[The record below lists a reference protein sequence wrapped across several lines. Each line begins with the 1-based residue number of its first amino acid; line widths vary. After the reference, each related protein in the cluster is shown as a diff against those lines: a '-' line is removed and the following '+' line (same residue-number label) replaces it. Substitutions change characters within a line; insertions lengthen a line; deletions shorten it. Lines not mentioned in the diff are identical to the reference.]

1 MSDQTTVTDDRR
13 TGDEGELLVAVPP
26 ADEKAVAG
34 PRGGRAAGAAA
45 LVGAALV
52 AALPLATDFSTT
64 YLMAYI
70 VIVSLLGTSLH
81 LLMGLMGVF
90 SLGQAALFGTGAYV
104 VVIASDDLAL
114 DGVIGLVIVAC
125 AGALL
130 GLLMGAVTLRV
141 TDLYLA
147 LATLAFGYILENV
160 VRNTDWLGGPQGRSG
175 FYITFFGQSLDDPRL
190 LFWVGLGFLY
200 LFIVI
205 IASMR
210 RSKFGRAFMATR
222 ESPIAARSIGID
234 TRRYKMLGF
243 ALAGAFS
250 AVAGALYAAWS
261 LVVNPPVFGIDLT
274 LSVLAIAIVGGL
286 RTLPG
291 ILVVA
296 AALTYFRNSAGDFGA
311 ADYVLLVYGALIV
324 LSLRFLPQGLGGLLA
339 SAGTVVTS
347 RATSSRRNSP
357 SSAPSSGP
365 SSAPSSSGGSAVGG
379 SGSGSGGNRRSDR

>member
-1 MSDQTTVTDDRR
+1 MSENTAVTGGPRTGGEAGGGGESLVATTPGRRVTD
-13 TGDEGELLVAVPP
+13 
-26 ADEKAVAG
+26 
-34 PRGGRAAGAAA
+34 PRGGSVTGAAA
-45 LVGAALV
+45 LLGAVIV
-52 AALPLATDFSTT
+52 AALPLASDYSTT
-64 YLMAYI
+64 YLLAYI
-70 VIVSLLGTSLH
+70 VIIALLGTSLH

-90 SLGQAALFGTGAYV
+90 SLGQAAMFGTGAYV
-104 VVIASDDLAL
+104 IVVTSDDLAL
-114 DGVIGLVIVAC
+114 DGAIGLLLVA
-125 AGALL
+125 AVGALL
-130 GLLMGAVTLRV
+130 GLVMGAVTLRV

-147 LATLAFGYILENV
+147 LATLAFGYIFENV
-160 VRNTDWLGGPQGRSG
+160 VRNSDWLGGPQGRSG
-175 FYITFFGQSLDDPRL
+175 FYITVFGRSLDDPRL
-190 LFWVGLGFLY
+190 LFWVGLGALY

-234 TRRYKMLGF
+234 TRRFKLLGF

-250 AVAGALYAAWS
+250 GVAGALYAAWS
-261 LVVNPPVFGIDLT
+261 LVVNPSMYGIDLT

-311 ADYVLLVYGALIV
+311 ADYVLLVYGSLIV

-339 SAGTVVTS
+339 STLAAATS
-347 RATSSRRNSP
+347 RARGRRDS
-357 SSAPSSGP
+357 
-365 SSAPSSSGGSAVGG
+365 
-379 SGSGSGGNRRSDR
+379 